1 MKKSFRAVEHFKKK
15 CFWKDCMNR
24 LQQNT
29 IITAVCIT
37 FRRDSLYNPYFYSFC
52 FYLTWKGVKILSKD
66 PLFCCCTIVVFDPAV
81 VSYYICTWTGRWKRR
96 ATFCLP
102 SHGVYPYLSWTH
114 ARALRANL
122 CVVWPW
128 SQISREM
135 YTNSYTSSLVCSACV
150 LHAAG
155 IFQQRRFRKCRKA
168 RHKWSFLWEQT
179 RIGSTVKVH
188 YSSELFTFYFILKC
202 LEKKLK
208 ITPCEHEHVSKFR
221 KPKCLAAVTNA
232 RKSWRV
238 WIHNDFEMSDS
249 HAAWHDNYSAVQ
261 NVSFFSTQQHV
272 NMSVLNEN
280 EHWMYYSWKPICIFF
295 SFSASAHSSGGIG
308 GGCHSSFYRGQQRY
322 SSKIFATNPLLA
334 ASFLS
339 GLNMRTS
346 CYCTALEI

>member
-1 MKKSFRAVEHFKKK
+1 ME
-15 CFWKDCMNR
+15 
-24 LQQNT
+24 
-29 IITAVCIT
+29 
-37 FRRDSLYNPYFYSFC
+37 
-52 FYLTWKGVKILSKD
+52 LSM
-66 PLFCCCTIVVFDPAV
+66 
-81 VSYYICTWTGRWKRR
+81 
-96 ATFCLP
+96 
-102 SHGVYPYLSWTH
+102 
-114 ARALRANL
+114 RANTHRL
-122 CVVWPW
+122 NCK
-128 SQISREM
+128 
-135 YTNSYTSSLVCSACV
+135 SSLFIEV
-150 LHAAG
+150 
-155 IFQQRRFRKCRKA
+155 IY
-168 RHKWSFLWEQT
+168 
-179 RIGSTVKVH
+179 I
-188 YSSELFTFYFILKC
+188 LFHLKTSW
-202 LEKKLK
+202 KKLK

-232 RKSWRV
+232 RKSWRT

-322 SSKIFATNPLLA
+322 SSKIFVTNPLLA

-339 GLNMRTS
+339 GLNMKTS